1 MHNAKTVVSLFNFRI
16 IISTPLL
23 DKHWHHVCITWTN
36 NGGELKAVV
45 DGVIKRADD
54 GFQSGRVIE
63 GGGVLIF
70 GQDQDSLGGGFDQ
83 SQSLVGLLSHVSMWN
98 FVLHPLSL
106 VSMATGVGTE
116 NGNVVSWGEVVK
128 SPMYGAVKVVP
139 VTEDPPKRK

>member
-1 MHNAKTVVSLFNFRI
+1 M
-16 IISTPLL
+16 
-23 DKHWHHVCITWTN
+23 CITWTN

-45 DGVIKRADD
+45 DGVIKRTDA
-54 GFQSGRVIE
+54 GFQNGEVIK

-70 GQDQDSLGGGFDQ
+70 GQDQDTLGGEFDQ
-83 SQSLVGLLSHVSMWN
+83 SHSFVGLMSHVNMWN

-106 VSMATGVGTE
+106 VSMATGGGTE
-116 NGNVVSWGEVVK
+116 KGNVVSWGEVVR